1 MQYRTREI
9 PRGGLLNTLPDK
21 PMSKPKG
28 LPVLTKVLE
37 ALEGKEDP
45 VSRSRYLELSE
56 QLITRNIAMESSQ
69 ANSRT

>member
-1 MQYRTREI
+1 
-9 PRGGLLNTLPDK
+9 
-21 PMSKPKG
+21 MSKPKG

-45 VSRSRYLELSE
+45 VSRRRYLELSD